1 MKKKIINGIL
11 LVALVFATSSA
22 FVSCKDNDADV
33 NTELLGKIASLKAE
47 LEDVKGRIPSPYT
60 YDDTAVKNAIAGLE
74 NKVAELEEK
83 INNLEP
89 GTTYDDTEIKAAIEL
104 LQAEIDT
111 LASESEALANIIY
124 GLVFGITA
132 EGTYNPVF
140 GALGAPVG
148 VTSNIL
154 AAYYGD
160 GKAMSF
166 HGEKITN
173 FFNKDAGTIY
183 FTVNPTEAKL
193 TGAFSLVNSQD
204 VPAKVTL
211 TAAESDKVLTWGWN
225 QTRNASGLYAAN
237 VTIDDL
243 DAVKF
248 DYNDIAGALKD
259 AISKRTKSSII
270 NLVTELYATVAGDKF
285 PRLALK
291 YTSNEDLIGA
301 TTVRT
306 GYDFGI
312 TAIKPLSYDF
322 DVNIS
327 KTPGIDRLEAEINK
341 IINKIN
347 IDFGIDFS
355 KFKNVTINLD
365 RNGKDYIVNVK
376 VDVPVDETVTV
387 NIPNVD
393 VNVDVPGQTIPVT
406 LSYVDDDGVSHPV
419 TGNVDVPGQTVP
431 VTVEIPATAV
441 ALNFTVNTSAN
452 VNINEVVDD
461 LFNGLNGDL
470 AEINA
475 MLNEVSKLSNLEAE
489 IENTKS
495 DIKSQISSYL
505 RKFDQK
511 FVQLVNSANKALQP
525 TLLVKSG
532 NKITR
537 TGNVKAGNI
546 KLIPTSYTA
555 EVIAPAFKKYINVEC
570 DGKAINGE
578 SFGKVI
584 DGSVSEIDLNIE
596 AGKTYKVTY
605 DAVDFFG
612 KTRSNTY
619 YIYAK

>member
-47 LEDVKGRIPSPYT
+47 LESVKATIPSPT
-60 YDDTAVKNAIAGLE
+60 TPYDDTAVKNAIAGLQD
-74 NKVAELEEK
+74 KVAELEEK

-327 KTPGIDRLEAEINK
+327 KTPGIDRLEAGINK

-365 RNGKDYIVNVK
+365 RNGKDYIVTVNVEVPINQVVTVK
-376 VDVPVDETVTV
+376 VPDVTTAS
-387 NIPNVD
+387 
-393 VNVDVPGQTIPVT
+393 QTIPVT
-406 LSYVDDDGVSHPV
+406 LSYVDNAGVSHPV
-419 TGNVDVPGQTVP
+419 TGNVTVPGQTV
-431 VTVEIPATAV
+431 EIPETAV
-441 ALNFTVNTSAN
+441 ALNFKVNTSAD

>member
-47 LEDVKGRIPSPYT
+47 LESVKASIPSPYT
-60 YDDTAVKNAIAGLE
+60 YDDTAVINAIAGLQD
-74 NKVAELEEK
+74 KVADLEEK

-89 GTTYDDTEIKAAIEL
+89 GTTYDDTEIQLAIGL
-104 LQAEIDT
+104 LQAEIEA
-111 LASESEALANIIY
+111 LASENEALANILQ

-248 DYNDIAGALKD
+248 DYNDIASALKD

-301 TTVRT
+301 KTVRT

-355 KFKNVTINLD
+355 KFKNVSINLD
-365 RNGKDYIVNVK
+365 RGGKDYIVTVNVEVPINQVVTVK
-376 VDVPVDETVTV
+376 VPDVTTAS
-387 NIPNVD
+387 
-393 VNVDVPGQTIPVT
+393 QTIPVT
-406 LSYVDDDGVSHPV
+406 LSYVDNAGVSHPV
-419 TGNVDVPGQTVP
+419 TGNVTVPGQTV
-431 VTVEIPATAV
+431 EIPETAV
-441 ALNFTVNTSAN
+441 ALNFKVNTSAD

-555 EVIAPAFKKYINVEC
+555 EVIAPAFKKFIKVEC
-570 DGKAINGE
+570 DGKEINGE
-578 SFGKVI
+578 CFGKVI
-584 DGSVSEIDLNIE
+584 DGSVCELDLNIE

>member
-1 MKKKIINGIL
+1 
-11 LVALVFATSSA
+11 
-22 FVSCKDNDADV
+22 
-33 NTELLGKIASLKAE
+33 
-47 LEDVKGRIPSPYT
+47 
-60 YDDTAVKNAIAGLE
+60 
-74 NKVAELEEK
+74 
-83 INNLEP
+83 
-89 GTTYDDTEIKAAIEL
+89 
-104 LQAEIDT
+104 
-111 LASESEALANIIY
+111 
-124 GLVFGITA
+124 
-132 EGTYNPVF
+132 
-140 GALGAPVG
+140 
-148 VTSNIL
+148 
-154 AAYYGD
+154 
-160 GKAMSF
+160 
-166 HGEKITN
+166 
-173 FFNKDAGTIY
+173 
-183 FTVNPTEAKL
+183 
-193 TGAFSLVNSQD
+193 
-204 VPAKVTL
+204 
-211 TAAESDKVLTWGWN
+211 
-225 QTRNASGLYAAN
+225 
-237 VTIDDL
+237 
-243 DAVKF
+243 
-248 DYNDIAGALKD
+248 
-259 AISKRTKSSII
+259 
-270 NLVTELYATVAGDKF
+270 LYATVAGDKF

-301 TTVRT
+301 KTVRT

-327 KTPGIDRLEAEINK
+327 KTPSIDRLEAEINK

-355 KFKNVTINLD
+355 KFKNVSINLD
-365 RNGKDYIVNVK
+365 RGGKDYIVTVNVEVPINQVVTVK
-376 VDVPVDETVTV
+376 VPDVTTAS
-387 NIPNVD
+387 
-393 VNVDVPGQTIPVT
+393 QTIPVT
-406 LSYVDDDGVSHPV
+406 LSYVDNAGVSHPV
-419 TGNVDVPGQTVP
+419 TGNVTVPGQTV
-431 VTVEIPATAV
+431 EIPETAV
-441 ALNFTVNTSAN
+441 ALNFTVNTSAD

-495 DIKSQISSYL
+495 DIKAQISSYL
-505 RKFDQK
+505 KKFDQK

-525 TLLVKSG
+525 TLLVKNG

-612 KTRSNTY
+612 KVRSNTY